1 MTITNEFLKCELGY
15 VLDDNNSPWFS
26 GKDVG
31 IALGYKDT
39 NKALKDHVDDDD
51 KEKLGNLKVGE
62 TFTLANLRVGVSPT
76 LKGNQKNT
84 IYINES
90 GLYSLIMSSKLPTAK
105 AFKKWITAEV

>member
-1 MTITNEFLKCELGY
+1 MTMTITNEILKCEIGY

-26 GKDVG
+26 GKGVG

-51 KEKLGNLKVGE
+51 KEKLGNLKVDE

-76 LKGNQKNT
+76 LPSNHQRIGFIFIDNVFKVTNGK
-84 IYINES
+84 
-90 GLYSLIMSSKLPTAK
+90 SL
-105 AFKKWITAEV
+105 